1 MHYIG
6 SVTITGQ
13 IRVEAGAKGAA
24 NRKLMEILA
33 RIASEF
39 MDVSISTA
47 SLAEEDDGMPEAMAM
62 AVPIKEEEAGPE
74 PQGGGSKLKEQYGTF
89 GKFLGQF
96 MFDNGLGLTELAN
109 LLGVSAT
116 SVSFWRKDRKRPA
129 RKRWKDIARNIQDLS
144 ANEYAAWDIMALL
157 KG

>member
-13 IRVEAGAKGAA
+13 IRVEAGARGAA

-47 SLAEEDDGMPEAMAM
+47 SLAEEDSGMPADMAM
-62 AVPIKEEEAGPE
+62 AVPIKEEAGAAL
-74 PQGGGSKLKEQYGTF
+74 PQGGVAS
-89 GKFLGQF
+89 
-96 MFDNGLGLTELAN
+96 
-109 LLGVSAT
+109 
-116 SVSFWRKDRKRPA
+116 
-129 RKRWKDIARNIQDLS
+129 
-144 ANEYAAWDIMALL
+144 
-157 KG
+157 